1 MSTIGHEKIFWT
13 TNETFSLQQPPFAQN
28 TKYLFESNT
37 EWPLKS
43 CCLHSSLGFKGQRA
57 WKSFNI
63 PASHLSTW
71 WTDQRLPTPSEAHN
85 WPARESETMWRQPDA
100 TPRRAARPRSVEGW
114 WIVRSTWRGAEA
126 GTRGRAVSES
136 ACYTGRELK
145 TGGFEFMGCILCGKR
160 SWLCAW
166 TSWNGWTNPPLR
178 FPPLAPPRTL
188 GPGAGNT
195 LRRSWPAIDW
205 GAAVFPRCEWS
216 VLRLGRSDEGY
227 NDKVMSSI
235 SQNSEYR
242 FHTASFGV
250 NASQFL
256 FRVLFSVCEKSLCA
270 FISG

>member
-100 TPRRAARPRSVEGW
+100 TPRR
-114 WIVRSTWRGAEA
+114 T
-126 GTRGRAVSES
+126 
-136 ACYTGRELK
+136 
-145 TGGFEFMGCILCGKR
+145 
-160 SWLCAW
+160 
-166 TSWNGWTNPPLR
+166 
-178 FPPLAPPRTL
+178 
-188 GPGAGNT
+188 
-195 LRRSWPAIDW
+195 
-205 GAAVFPRCEWS
+205 AAVCRGLMDSEEHLKGSWGRNTRQGG
-216 VLRLGRSDEGY
+216 LRVGMLHWEGTE
-227 NDKVMSSI
+227 NW
-235 SQNSEYR
+235 
-242 FHTASFGV
+242 
-250 NASQFL
+250 
-256 FRVLFSVCEKSLCA
+256 RVRIYGLHIMWQKELALCLD
-270 FISG
+270 IMERVD